1 MGQNKHLDM
10 DHSLTHIR
18 QSESACADLGCK
30 HKKYLDYVFIQQI
43 FGK

>member
-30 HKKYLDYVFIQQI
+30 HKKILRLYIYSTNIW
-43 FGK
+43 